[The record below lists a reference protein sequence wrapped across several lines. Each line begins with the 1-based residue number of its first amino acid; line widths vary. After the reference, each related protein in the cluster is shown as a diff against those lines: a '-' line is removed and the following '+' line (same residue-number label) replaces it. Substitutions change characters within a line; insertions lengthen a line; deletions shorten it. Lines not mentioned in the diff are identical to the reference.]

1 MTDEPNKS
9 LSMSV
14 EETAALAAMLY
25 VRMAAHDPKRPE
37 SRHVDF
43 EFPLDEWRLLFD
55 RALNTALGFQDRESL
70 QDRVCTVTNWLMSKN
85 DELYP

>member
-25 VRMAAHDPKRPE
+25 ARMAAHDPTRPE
-37 SRHVDF
+37 SRHVGF

-55 RALNTALGFQDRESL
+55 RALNVALGFQDRESL
-70 QDRVCTVTNWLMSKN
+70 QDRVCTVTNWLMSGN